1 MERISA
7 LKWAFPLLFAA
18 GSILPALADN
28 CYVNDVGNAIVIQDK
43 DDGRSTVIFDLGED
57 GFTAEGPR
65 LTSIVLTQYV
75 GSDKERY
82 AEHKNGP
89 EVAVEFSKD
98 LAKVKTSKNSPWNVD
113 GIKGDYF
120 RLDLPKMLEKLRGD
134 ARFSE
139 CEKKM
144 QEALT
149 ALLEA
154 TPENQKNDIV
164 LAQKEWQEEI
174 AEKMALDVLL
184 DSDIIDQEA
193 HKVTQAIPD
202 AYLDVVRARTR
213 WLDILTKQQRDPNYT
228 ATLTGTLYKMDRGGA
243 GINIMLRADG
253 QYSNIFL
260 CASETVECTHADN
273 LLAEKDST
281 HAQASGRLDLV
292 KGFKQD
298 GRPIPVKAVARPVDT
313 TLPQEAGKTA
323 STP

>member
-1 MERISA
+1 MKRTPILKAAIS
-7 LKWAFPLLFAA
+7 FLFAA
-18 GSILPALADN
+18 TSLCPAMADN

-65 LTSIVLTQYV
+65 LTSIVLTQYI
-75 GSDKERY
+75 GSDKERF
-82 AEHKNGP
+82 AEHINGP

-98 LAKVKTSKNSPWNVD
+98 LAKVKTSKNSPWNID

-134 ARFSE
+134 ARFTE

-144 QEALT
+144 EEAFK
-149 ALLEA
+149 ALLDA
-154 TPENQKNDIV
+154 TPEEQKNDIV

-184 DSDIIDQEA
+184 DSDLIDQEN
-193 HKVTQAIPD
+193 HKVSQAIPD
-202 AYLDVVRARTR
+202 AYLDVIRARTR
-213 WLDILTKQQRDPNYT
+213 WLEILTKQQRDPNYA
-228 ATLTGTLYKMDRGGA
+228 ATFTGTLYKMDRGGA

-260 CASETVECTHADN
+260 CAADTVECTQADN

-281 HAQASGRLDLV
+281 YAKATGRLDTI

-298 GRPIPVKAVARPVDT
+298 GKAIPVKAATRPVDKPLT
-313 TLPQEAGKTA
+313 KEQEKPT